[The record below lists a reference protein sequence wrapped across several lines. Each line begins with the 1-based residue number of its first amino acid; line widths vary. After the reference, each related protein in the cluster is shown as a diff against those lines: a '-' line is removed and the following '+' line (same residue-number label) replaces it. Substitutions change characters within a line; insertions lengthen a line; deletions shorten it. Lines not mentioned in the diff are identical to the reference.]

1 MFVVV
6 FIQRWWKKYSSDCF
20 VVISFSVFIFSMPSK
35 VIIVVVEFMFLGI
48 NIRAQF
54 NPRLTVRAN
63 MSLSRVEN
71 VFNTTLL
78 VQVQIR
84 NKSDNQTSSLK
95 SPNLTFVCT
104 HTRKGSHSWC
114 RTHSLQHSDSTSSC
128 LVCSVFAVFISF
140 VRHLRVPHKV
150 KSCL

>member
-35 VIIVVVEFMFLGI
+35 VIIVVAEFMFLGL

-54 NPRLTVRAN
+54 YPRRTARAK

-71 VFNTTLL
+71 IFNTTLL
-78 VQVQIR
+78 DQVQMR

-95 SPNLTFVCT
+95 SPNLIVVCT
-104 HTRKGSHSWC
+104 DARKGSHSWC

-128 LVCSVFAVFISF
+128 LVCSLFAVFISF
-140 VRHLRVPHKV
+140 VRHLRVQHKV
-150 KSCL
+150 ESCL